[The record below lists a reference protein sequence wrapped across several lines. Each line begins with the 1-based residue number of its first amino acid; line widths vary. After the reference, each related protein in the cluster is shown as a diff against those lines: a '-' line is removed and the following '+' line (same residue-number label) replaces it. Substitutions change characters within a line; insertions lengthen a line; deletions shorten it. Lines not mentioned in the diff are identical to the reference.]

1 MPEVSEA
8 KAVVVRPIRG
18 VQVVKI
24 RGKLVLG
31 SEPLAEL
38 RERLGELAS
47 HGEYRWVLDLQ
58 EVAMLDSSGVGVLAQ
73 LMTTSRNGHGA
84 LNGFFQT
91 AEFGGP
97 KEPTRIPSFGIK
109 QDCLHNYCQITA
121 LAQAVVSEFCRD
133 ARYIV

>member
-84 LNGFFQT
+84 CKLLHLQKFPMQVLKMVGLLSLFELYDDMDK
-91 AEFGGP
+91 AVA
-97 KEPTRIPSFGIK
+97 SF
-109 QDCLHNYCQITA
+109 
-121 LAQAVVSEFCRD
+121 
-133 ARYIV
+133 